1 MYKRHCWCCVS
12 CDVSDV
18 SHRSARA
25 SPSRRA
31 GGEPAVAPRRSCPP
45 APPRRARIEPEMSAG
60 PAGRRREPRGQPTRR
75 TIDSRKDRA
84 SCRRHDARLAGR
96 RDRICA
102 RRGDFRT
109 LTSTP
114 ATCTPLSFG
123 SKSLVSQKLPQK
135 QQMGFGHSMVGSY
148 HRHPPLFTQ
157 NTVVSGRTLL
167 SSF

>member
-1 MYKRHCWCCVS
+1 MYKRHCCVS

-45 APPRRARIEPEMSAG
+45 APPRRARIEPERSAG

-102 RRGDFRT
+102 RRGDAVYAFRT

-114 ATCTPLSFG
+114 ANPGYMYAPFVWVKITRFPEVASEATDGFRPFYGRVLSQTPTSI
-123 SKSLVSQKLPQK
+123 
-135 QQMGFGHSMVGSY
+135 
-148 HRHPPLFTQ
+148 HPEHGC
-157 NTVVSGRTLL
+157 VR
-167 SSF
+167 